1 MYANNILKL
10 NIVTKFVL
18 KSHFHTSVAL
28 NKIKAGRYKITR
40 DRTKP
45 LTYEQSFVPEQ
56 IGHKKGFNRFV
67 NV

>member
-1 MYANNILKL
+1 M
-10 NIVTKFVL
+10 TKFVL